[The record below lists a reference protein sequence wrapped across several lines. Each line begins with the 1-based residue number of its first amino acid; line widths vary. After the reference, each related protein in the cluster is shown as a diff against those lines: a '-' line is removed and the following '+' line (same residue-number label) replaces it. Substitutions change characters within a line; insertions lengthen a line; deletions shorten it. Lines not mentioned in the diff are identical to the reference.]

1 VRKYPEPFT
10 VNMKE
15 LIERLDRAG
24 FKIVPMPQE
33 RIDQAAKNLADFIDQ
48 EVLWEAGNKVA
59 SDSEVVNTL
68 TLIVTIMGFTLHLAC

>member
-48 EVLWEAGNKVA
+48 EVLWEALLGK
-59 SDSEVVNTL
+59 
-68 TLIVTIMGFTLHLAC
+68 GK